1 MPTLD
6 LGDATVRYEVSG
18 SGPPLVFLHGGW
30 LDRDLWTPQVERFAE
45 TYTVVTPDLRGH
57 GDSTANGS
65 FDIDR
70 MAADV
75 AMLCEQ
81 LTAERPTLV
90 GLSLGSLVAQRFAT
104 AHPDRLAGLVL
115 AGTVR
120 SVPPIPGPEVGR
132 RLLAPRGAAHA
143 WVRLWGPA
151 ATFRTLLG
159 SIETAE
165 GTWLALD
172 ESARSYALDCIDAY
186 DPGEFLRVLDTF
198 HEFRPL
204 DLSGLDV
211 PTLLVHGDH
220 EASAVIAQNRRL
232 ARTLPDADRVVIE
245 DAGHLLNRDAPKK
258 FDAALSQFLNER
270 VRVADT
276 AAD

>member
-1 MPTLD
+1 MAA
-6 LGDATVRYEVSG
+6 LGHDGATIHYDTRG

-30 LDRDLWTPQVERFAE
+30 LDRDLWKPQVERFADE
-45 TYTVVTPDLRGH
+45 YSVVTPDLRGH
-57 GDSTANGS
+57 GESLADGS

-75 AMLCEQ
+75 AALCEQ
-81 LTAERPTLV
+81 LGAERPILV
-90 GLSLGSLVAQRFAT
+90 GLSLGSLVAQKFAT

-120 SVPPIPGPEVGR
+120 SVPPVPGPEAGR
-132 RLLAPRGAAHA
+132 RLLAPRGPAHA

-159 SIETAE
+159 SVESTE

-172 ESARSYALDCIDAY
+172 GAARSYALDCIDAY

-198 HEFRPL
+198 YEFRPL
-204 DLSGLDV
+204 ELGGLAV

-220 EASAVIAQNRRL
+220 EASAVVAQNRRL
-232 ARTLPDADRVVIE
+232 ARTLPDAERVVIE
-245 DAGHLLNRDAPKK
+245 DAGHLLNRDAPEK
-258 FDAALSQFLNER
+258 FDAALSEFLGER
-270 VRVADT
+270 VHLSA
-276 AAD
+276 

>member
-1 MPTLD
+1 MAA
-6 LGDATVRYEVSG
+6 LGHDGATIHYDTRG

-45 TYTVVTPDLRGH
+45 AHTVVTPDLRGH
-57 GDSTANGS
+57 GDSTTDDP

-75 AMLCEQ
+75 AALCEQ
-81 LTAERPTLV
+81 LGAERPILV
-90 GLSLGSLVAQRFAT
+90 GLSLGSLVAQQFAA

-120 SVPPIPGPEVGR
+120 SVPPVPGPEAGR
-132 RLLAPRGAAHA
+132 RLLAPRGPAHA

-159 SIETAE
+159 SVESTE

-172 ESARSYALDCIDAY
+172 GAARSYALDCIDAY

-198 HEFRPL
+198 YEFRPL
-204 DLSGLDV
+204 ELGGLAV

-220 EASAVIAQNRRL
+220 EASAVVAQNRRL
-232 ARTLPDADRVVIE
+232 ARTLPDAERVVIE
-245 DAGHLLNRDAPKK
+245 DAGHLLNRDAPEK
-258 FDAALSQFLNER
+258 FDAALSEFLDER
-270 VRVADT
+270 VHLPA
-276 AAD
+276 

>member
-6 LGDATVRYEVSG
+6 LDDATVHYEVRG

-30 LDRDLWTPQVERFAE
+30 LDRDLWKPQVERFAE
-45 TYTVVTPDLRGH
+45 AHTVVTPDLRGH
-57 GDSTANGS
+57 GESLADDS

-75 AMLCEQ
+75 AALCEQ
-81 LTAERPTLV
+81 LDAGRPTLV
-90 GLSLGSLVAQRFAT
+90 GLSLGSLVAQRFGA
-104 AHPDRLAGLVL
+104 AHPDWLAGLVL

-120 SVPPIPGPEVGR
+120 SVPPIPGPEAGR
-132 RLLAPRGAAHA
+132 RLLAPRGPAHA

-159 SIETAE
+159 SVETAE

-172 ESARSYALDCIDAY
+172 DAARSYALNCIDAY
-186 DPGEFLRVLDTF
+186 DSGAFLRVLDTF

-204 DLSGLDV
+204 DLSELDV
-211 PTLLVHGDH
+211 PTLLIHGDH
-220 EASAVIAQNRRL
+220 EASAVVAQNRRL
-232 ARTLPDADRVVIE
+232 ARTIPDADHVVIE
-245 DAGHLLNRDAPKK
+245 DAGHLLNRDAPEK
-258 FDAALSQFLNER
+258 FDAALSQFLDER
-270 VRVADT
+270 VRIADV